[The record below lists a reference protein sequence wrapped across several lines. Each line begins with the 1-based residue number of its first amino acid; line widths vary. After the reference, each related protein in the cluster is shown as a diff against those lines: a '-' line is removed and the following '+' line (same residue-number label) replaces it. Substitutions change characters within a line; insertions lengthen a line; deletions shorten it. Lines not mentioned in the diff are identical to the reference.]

1 MRLCWL
7 RVLLAVLAYFVAALA
22 PSMDVAN
29 AALPVYVS
37 TLLYFGG
44 FLFTFSTMP
53 PWWKWYSYINPL
65 RYMKQHA
72 AADHCCWQQ
81 YQQLPVYNACL
92 MPSGACVAV

>member
-1 MRLCWL
+1 MLP
-7 RVLLAVLAYFVAALA
+7 VLTTYGCVSCSAVRAACNPPHIVFAVLAYFVAALA

-53 PWWKWYSYINPL
+53 PWWKWYSFINPL
-65 RYMKQHA
+65 R
-72 AADHCCWQQ
+72 
-81 YQQLPVYNACL
+81 
-92 MPSGACVAV
+92 

>member
-1 MRLCWL
+1 MS
-7 RVLLAVLAYFVAALA
+7 VLLAPLAVLHVTCLMLCAVLAYFVAALA

-53 PWWKWYSYINPL
+53 PWWKWYSFINPL
-65 RYMKQHA
+65 R
-72 AADHCCWQQ
+72 
-81 YQQLPVYNACL
+81 
-92 MPSGACVAV
+92 